1 MVDRRSR
8 LHREG
13 KVELIRS
20 EKMEWSA
27 SLPERERKREQA
39 RERAHPYEVEGPIYR
54 LVSERARRVGSVC

>member
-39 RERAHPYEVEGPIYR
+39 RERAHPYEVEGPI
-54 LVSERARRVGSVC
+54 